1 MYNKTV
7 NNNYCNICITVLLL
21 FLAVMIFIY
30 LHHTVDN
37 FNTDDTIDFS
47 KNNLFL
53 YWEGYEYKLIHKLR
67 ELIYLHSNN
76 GDGYTVHFI
85 TPSNLKN
92 YVSELPE
99 CFDSLLP
106 AHRADYIRVYVI
118 CKYGG
123 IWLDSDVLVLYK
135 LDDLFNIMKQNDGF
149 LIKENNAD
157 LSNGVFG
164 SKANTNFMIE
174 WLNQINN
181 ILQKKKSDIAW
192 TEIGNN
198 IQTRIQAENP
208 KFLSN
213 YTIYNGLD
221 NLYPVNWNNCV
232 EEFLVKPY
240 NNYKNILREFQPIV
254 ILCNLV
260 YKEYENEKYNNNNE
274 IPLMYF
280 INKSIENSKQ
290 KQK

>member
-7 NNNYCNICITVLLL
+7 NNKYFNICITLLLL

-123 IWLDSDVLVLYK
+123 IWLDSDVLVLDK

>member
-7 NNNYCNICITVLLL
+7 NNKYFNICITLLLL

-123 IWLDSDVLVLYK
+123 IWLDSDVLVLDK

-149 LIKENNAD
+149 LIKENNAG

-164 SKANTNFMIE
+164 SKPNTNFMIE

-290 KQK
+290 K